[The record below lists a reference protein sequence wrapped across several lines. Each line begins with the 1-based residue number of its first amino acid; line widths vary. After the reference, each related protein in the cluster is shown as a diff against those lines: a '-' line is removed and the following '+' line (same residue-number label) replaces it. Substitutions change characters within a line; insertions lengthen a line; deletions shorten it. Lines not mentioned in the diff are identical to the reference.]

1 MRISRIEFYTNKQ
14 INNTYKNNT
23 QNKETATVSNPI
35 TFAYQDFNI
44 NFKGRTPESFYE
56 YNASIMPK
64 KMQAYL
70 NEDHDSRKYIPPEQ
84 IMSESYKYLAVAD
97 SFEDVKSI
105 YPSEVEPLF
114 ANLHE
119 ASLKGRS
126 GILSD
131 IKIAR
136 EMSDKP
142 LFADGSDHLGLYL
155 LRKIFLEGK
164 TMREIN
170 QDFYEKDLNPE
181 YKGIVT
187 QPITSGSTGTT
198 GAYGIKFPNRDFWNS
213 FIATRDDYKKFLV
226 NLPKQSKEELKKEL
240 SEPKAEVEK
249 KPYVRKYKIKKYQ
262 KDQLKQDIKK
272 SKGDAK
278 ALQEAVRK
286 RFSKDD
292 PEAAFITKYLS
303 PIMTIAAERIH
314 LSEEERFFAES
325 EKAKGKKIENF
336 FSQFWKA
343 NPELLEQY
351 STAITDTIELFEE
364 TYECGG
370 TIPINN
376 EFQIITEEV
385 ENQKP
390 IDFVP
395 KRFIELLDYVQTIVP
410 TREQAYAK
418 HDTEQQEWN
427 EHFLWRY
434 GELKTEPEVVQAV
447 KQTPLEMLEKA
458 AEMNNAK
465 VYQLRGVNG
474 DDYRITANLDETLG
488 DYIRNEYI
496 GFPSKFVNLVINK
509 ALAEP
514 LMTEDAKL
522 SFSVLHLADKLDDD
536 RLLGET
542 ERNCIM
548 NAIKSE
554 IQAELS
560 AASMA
565 VMEVYGSKT
574 PSPWRIYRSGQRNQT
589 QQDRIEYGFV
599 FAQYHQKPEIQAEL
613 NRLYDSYRRP
623 ATTSELNKITNILM
637 ELIRKFDNKF
647 ASSETSVFFGNSS
660 TIENICNIREVLKSG
675 KNAVQY
681 VKKGIQLTASR
692 THISKAVLAKCS
704 PAQHTAQCEAVLA
717 TIIGA
722 LK

>member
-23 QNKETATVSNPI
+23 QSKETATVSNPI

-56 YNASIMPK
+56 YNATIMPK

-84 IMSESYKYLAVAD
+84 IMSESYKYLAIAD

-131 IKIAR
+131 IKIAH

-240 SEPKAEVEK
+240 SEPKAKVEK
-249 KPYVRKYKIKKYQ
+249 NPYVRKYKIKKYQ

-272 SKGDAK
+272 SKGDTK

-286 RFSKDD
+286 RFAKDD

-336 FSQFWKA
+336 FAQFWKA

-395 KRFIELLDYVQTIVP
+395 KRLL
-410 TREQAYAK
+410 
-418 HDTEQQEWN
+418 
-427 EHFLWRY
+427 F
-434 GELKTEPEVVQAV
+434 
-447 KQTPLEMLEKA
+447 A
-458 AEMNNAK
+458 A
-465 VYQLRGVNG
+465 
-474 DDYRITANLDETLG
+474 I
-488 DYIRNEYI
+488 
-496 GFPSKFVNLVINK
+496 
-509 ALAEP
+509 
-514 LMTEDAKL
+514 
-522 SFSVLHLADKLDDD
+522 
-536 RLLGET
+536 
-542 ERNCIM
+542 
-548 NAIKSE
+548 
-554 IQAELS
+554 
-560 AASMA
+560 
-565 VMEVYGSKT
+565 
-574 PSPWRIYRSGQRNQT
+574 
-589 QQDRIEYGFV
+589 
-599 FAQYHQKPEIQAEL
+599 
-613 NRLYDSYRRP
+613 
-623 ATTSELNKITNILM
+623 
-637 ELIRKFDNKF
+637 
-647 ASSETSVFFGNSS
+647 SS
-660 TIENICNIREVLKSG
+660 R
-675 KNAVQY
+675 
-681 VKKGIQLTASR
+681 
-692 THISKAVLAKCS
+692 
-704 PAQHTAQCEAVLA
+704 
-717 TIIGA
+717 
-722 LK
+722 